1 MSNEIRMTLLHAG
14 VRNLRDFGYK
24 TVTVDNITTVDVY
37 ARFFKGML
45 QEAEG
50 GSNPTTNA
58 VINELL
64 AECNKTLNPPAAPV
78 AAQED
83 DNG

>member
-1 MSNEIRMTLLHAG
+1 M
-14 VRNLRDFGYK
+14 
-24 TVTVDNITTVDVY
+24 TVDNIITVDVY

-50 GSNPTTNA
+50 GSNSALNV
-58 VINELL
+58 VINDLI
-64 AECNKTLNPPAAPV
+64 ADCNKAIKAATIPPV